1 MSTTKRTLLVTG
13 ATDGI
18 GKVTAKAL
26 VDKGH
31 DVVVHGR
38 SADKVEA
45 VVKSIAGSNG
55 KARGVVFDLADLDA
69 VAAGAADVGA
79 VDVVVCNAG
88 VFEKAPKLTKQHHET
103 TVAVN
108 HLAHFSLVLRLL
120 PTVMK
125 HPQGRIVVVSSMAH
139 ARGRV
144 DFDALEH
151 NALQKGWDSYGAYG
165 ESKLMNVLFSNELA
179 RRLQRAGS
187 TTTSNSL
194 HPGVVSTKLLTQ
206 GFGMSGP
213 DSHDDGAA
221 TSVFLAVDP
230 SVATTSGAYFT
241 RSRPAQ
247 PSLSAQDV
255 DVAARLW
262 AVSAK
267 LTGVDFSPA
276 TP

>member
-1 MSTTKRTLLVTG
+1 MSRILVTG

-18 GKVTAKAL
+18 GKVTAIALAKA
-26 VDKGH
+26 GH

-38 SADKVEA
+38 DAAKVEA
-45 VVKSIAGSNG
+45 VVAGLKALHVNG
-55 KARGVVFDLADLDA
+55 AGVVFDLADLDA
-69 VAAGAADVGA
+69 VASGAAEVGD
-79 VDVVVCNAG
+79 VDVVVANAG
-88 VFEKAPKLTKQHHET
+88 VFQKAPELTKQRHEK

-120 PTVMK
+120 PALMK
-125 HPQGRIVVVSSMAH
+125 AKQGRVVVVSSMAH
-139 ARGRV
+139 ARGAI
-144 DFDALEH
+144 DFAALEGH
-151 NALQKGWDSYGAYG
+151 AIQKRWDPYGSYG

-179 RRLQRAGS
+179 RRLKKAGS

-194 HPGVVSTKLLTQ
+194 HPGVVSTKLLTE

-221 TSVFLAVDP
+221 TSVFLAIDP
-230 SVATTSGAYFT
+230 SVSSTSGAYFT
-241 RSRPAQ
+241 RSRATQ

-262 AVSAK
+262 KLSAEF
-267 LTGVDFSPA
+267 TGVDFG
-276 TP
+276 

>member
-1 MSTTKRTLLVTG
+1 MEKRTILVTG

-18 GKVTAKAL
+18 GKVTAAAL
-26 VDKGH
+26 AKKGH

-38 SADKVEA
+38 SNEKVEA
-45 VVKSIAGSNG
+45 AVRDVKAV
-55 KARGVVFDLADLDA
+55 RGVVFDLADVDA
-69 VAAGAADVGA
+69 VKAADVGE

-88 VFEKAPKLTKQHHET
+88 VFAKAPTLTKQQHET

-125 HPQGRIVVVSSMAH
+125 HPQGRIVVVSSVAH
-139 ARGRV
+139 ARGKV

-151 NALQKGWDSYGAYG
+151 HKIQQGWDSYGAYA

-179 RRLQRAGS
+179 RRLARAGS

-194 HPGVVSTKLLTQ
+194 HPGVVSTKLLTE
-206 GFGMSGP
+206 GFGMNGP

-230 SVATTSGAYFT
+230 SVASTSGAYFT
-241 RSRPAQ
+241 RSRAAQ

-255 DVAARLW
+255 DVAGRLW
-262 AVSAK
+262 SLSAR
-267 LTGVDFSPA
+267 LTGVDFG
-276 TP
+276 